1 MCFDVDVRFMY
12 VWISYIWRL
21 GDVCMRNQGLAWMPC
36 AGVYFLYA
44 SCVVRV
50 CRSVRGVYAM

>member
-1 MCFDVDVRFMY
+1 MAFGGRVYEKYKVSM
-12 VWISYIWRL
+12 
-21 GDVCMRNQGLAWMPC
+21 C